1 MKNLKRAILAAV
13 ITAALVAVLLIFV
26 DPKTIVSTLTSIHP
40 LWALAG
46 LGLYAFG
53 YYFRTLRFRMLLQD
67 KVTTRDLYP
76 TVCMHNMI
84 NSVSPVRTGELSY
97 VYLARRL
104 HKIPT
109 SEGLATLT
117 IARLFDMI
125 AIAAIFITATLAFS
139 SPPPVMISAAT
150 ISFLLMIGAIFI
162 LVAVSRLGDEFADAV
177 DRFATSLRISQYRA
191 VRFLLEKN
199 REITEGFYVIRSF
212 RFGLRCFAISA
223 SVWIAN
229 YVMAFM
235 LLNAMGIELGI
246 LAVTLGTT
254 FSLLA
259 TIVPIHGIAGFGTH
273 EGVWAIGFIAL
284 GLSVETAIASG
295 FSFHIIVMAYY
306 LLLGAYGAI
315 MIRRR
320 RNDECFGDQFHETK
334 L

>member
-1 MKNLKRAILAAV
+1 MKNFKRGVLAVV
-13 ITAALVAVLLIFV
+13 ITAVFVALLLAFI
-26 DPKTIVSTLTSIHP
+26 DPGTIVSTLTSIHP

-53 YYFRTLRFRMLLQD
+53 YYFRTLRFRLLLQD
-67 KVTTRDLYP
+67 KVTMRDLYP

-84 NSVSPVRTGELSY
+84 NSISPVRTGELSY
-97 VYLARRL
+97 VYLAKRL

-125 AIAAIFITATLAFS
+125 AISTIFIVATLAFS
-139 SPPPVMISAAT
+139 DPPPVMISAAI
-150 ISFLLMIGAIFI
+150 ISALLMIGAILI

-177 DRFATSLRISQYRA
+177 DRFAASLRISYRT

-212 RFGLRCFAISA
+212 RFGLRVFAISIA
-223 SVWIAN
+223 LWIAN

-235 LLNAMGIELGI
+235 LLNAMGIDLGV
-246 LAVTLGTT
+246 LAVTLGVT

-259 TIVPIHGIAGFGTH
+259 TVVPIHGIAGFGTH

-284 GLSVETAIASG
+284 GLSAEKAIASG
-295 FSFHIIVMAYY
+295 FSFHIFVMACY
-306 LLLGAYGAI
+306 LLLGTYGAI
-315 MIRRR
+315 MLRRR
-320 RNDECFGDQFHETK
+320 SDDSARS
-334 L
+334 